1 MSHHP
6 TATEHAVCAHSTRPL
21 LRAAFGLALLTL
33 VAFGFFYSLAST
45 WITAAL
51 FPRQAMGSM
60 LYSHGQIV
68 GSALVAQPFTA
79 PGYFHSRPSACDYD
93 PMKASGSNQA
103 RSNPDLRVRL
113 LKTRHEVA
121 LRDHVAEESVASDLI
136 TQSAS
141 GLDPDI
147 SFAAAKEQEAR
158 VAKARGLTRERVHQL
173 VLATMPAKTVDTDQS
188 YVNVLTLNLALDRVV
203 AELQK

>member
-1 MSHHP
+1 MSHHL
-6 TATEHAVCAHSTRPL
+6 TATEHTTRARSARPL

-33 VAFGFFYSLAST
+33 GAFGFFYSLAST
-45 WITAAL
+45 WLTGAL

-60 LYSHGQIV
+60 LYSHDRIV

-79 PGYFHSRPSACDYD
+79 PGYFHPRPSACDYD

-103 RSNPDLRVRL
+103 RSNPDLRARL

-121 LRDHVAEESVASDLI
+121 LRDHVAEESVATDLI
-136 TQSAS
+136 TQSGS

-147 SFAAAKEQEAR
+147 SFVAAKQQEAR
-158 VAKARGLTRERVHQL
+158 VAQARGLKLEHVHQL
-173 VLATMPAKTVDTDQS
+173 VLAAKVADADQS
-188 YVNVLTLNLALDRVV
+188 HVNVLKLNLALD
-203 AELQK
+203 ALTP